1 MTLKQ
6 HTKDVPGNSITF
18 RRVFNAVLDKEMLS
32 YIKAFKCCFRCF
44 YQVYLHD
51 EGNFC
56 LTIM

>member
-32 YIKAFKCCFRCF
+32 YIKAFKCFLGAFTRF
-44 YQVYLHD
+44 IYMIKA
-51 EGNFC
+51 
-56 LTIM
+56 TSA

>member
-32 YIKAFKCCFRCF
+32 TLRRLSAFLGTFTRFIYMIKA
-44 YQVYLHD
+44 
-51 EGNFC
+51 
-56 LTIM
+56 TSA